1 VRGVIDEAVRRA
13 LAIDRSSPDSDRTID
28 ITTTGAR
35 SGEPRRI
42 ETWFYRVGDR
52 IYLTGLPGRRGW
64 YANLLANPGFT
75 FHLKHGVQADLA
87 ATAQPVTDE
96 AERRRVIGE
105 IVTALD
111 DPGSPS
117 GSANPAETDA
127 WVDGS
132 PLVEVVFDP

>member
-1 VRGVIDEAVRRA
+1 VTDEAVRRA

-42 ETWFYRVGDR
+42 ETWFYRVGGR

-64 YANLLANPGFT
+64 YANLLANPRFT

-87 ATAQPVTDE
+87 ATARPVTDE

-105 IVTALD
+105 IVTELA

-127 WVDGS
+127 WVGGS